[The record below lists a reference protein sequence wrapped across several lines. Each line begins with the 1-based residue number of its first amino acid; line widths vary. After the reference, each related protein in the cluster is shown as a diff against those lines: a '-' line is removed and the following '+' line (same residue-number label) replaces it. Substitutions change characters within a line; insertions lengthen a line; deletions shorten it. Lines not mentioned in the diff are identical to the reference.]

1 MKNLKKVLSLV
12 LALAMALS
20 LMTVAF
26 AADASDYKDY
36 DKVTHKEAVDVMTAV
51 GVFNGTGDGSNFS
64 PDGTLTR
71 EQAAKI
77 ITYMLVGQEQAD
89 KLTATVAPYSDV
101 AASRWSAGAIAY
113 CTNEGILAGTG
124 NGKFNPTGELS
135 GLEFAKMLLVALG
148 YDPQIEQ
155 LVGNSW
161 AINVSKLALG
171 DAELD
176 NGMSISLSKTLTR
189 EEAAQMAF
197 NAMQATLVEYEDSGS
212 KIELP
217 GGIVIVSD
225 PSKATPVTSKVKADA
240 TNISDDTVVM
250 NNTNNVYT
258 VEFAEKYCKD
268 LKLKE
273 SVGHMMQL
281 TDKWTYKS
289 ATIGEYM
296 TTPDAVAVVDDT
308 DKSINDI
315 LTGSSYMDYSSSDIA
330 LAENAEGD
338 DGSKYIYINGVEQNN
353 LNKELT
359 QGDVVYAYENN
370 DGDVAKV
377 VVAHYTYAKI
387 DSISDNMSTSEENN
401 GASYRVKLVDIDDNN
416 LGTFYD
422 DYDDTSK
429 ELPGFDASTYEEGTV
444 LAVAMNGKK
453 AVASYVADVVT
464 GKPTSVKEAVNGNI
478 TIDGTK
484 YDYAGAPAGNYDNI
498 DFDKEYSVYTTNEG
512 YVIAIDGASAANL
525 EDIYYVTAIYNETT
539 GGEKVYY
546 AQRVSSEGKVDTV
559 EVEQG
564 ALEIIADSTRLT
576 DATGA
581 SGNISVG
588 KAAAGLYEFSDKKVA
603 ETSLGTGTS
612 AEQKSGN
619 EVYTI
624 KPFDASELDDDFDQ
638 TVTKLKSDI
647 KATDSTLKTNAGSFY
662 VNDETVYLAVESQGS
677 KIDVTYAVGGLKC
690 TGTPAAYVVTDEDDS
705 KTARLVIFAGDS
717 LSTSAS
723 TENIVYLADDA
734 EQKASSDTYTTDDL
748 WLMEDLT
755 NPAGIIITD
764 DNTNQGFY
772 TYSMDGDNY
781 KLEDANDLELN
792 AAYDDEDGYMDGL
805 TVTSVYNKSGKAYV
819 TFADNNNYLDDV
831 KFNGVTIIDT
841 RSESDIDNSVYN
853 TEIISIADLKDAVET
868 LAVVKA
874 DVYFDDGVTFLAVT
888 SVTSAGDNIA
898 DAVDKGTAGV
908 NGKFNV
914 TPEIDGNTVTFK
926 APAKYISAM
935 DGGVTQISADLA
947 RYLGA
952 LKNVSGASEIVYDGV
967 TYTWNEEG
975 TLKSSNWEA
984 ADGKTLVKAIT
995 DDWKGADGAWDTG
1008 VTYEADLTVDSADMT
1023 YTVHVAAAPAA
1034 GE

>member
-36 DKVTHKEAVDVMTAV
+36 DEVTYKPAVDVMTAV

-77 ITYMLVGQEQAD
+77 ITYMLLGQEAAD
-89 KLTATVAPYSDV
+89 KLTATIAPYSDV

-171 DAELD
+171 DADLD
-176 NGMSISLSKTLTR
+176 DGMESVALSATLTR
-189 EEAAQMAF
+189 EQAAQMAF
-197 NAMQATLVEYEDSGS
+197 NAMKATLVEYTDGGS
-212 KIELP
+212 NIVLP
-217 GGIVIVSD
+217 GDIIINTN
-225 PSKATPVTSKVKADA
+225 PSKATPVTSKVKAEA
-240 TNISDDTVVM
+240 TNISDEKTTDGQW
-250 NNTNNVYT
+250 T

-268 LKLKE
+268 LQLKE

-377 VVAHYTYAKI
+377 VVAHYTYAKV

-576 DATGA
+576 DATGV
-581 SGNISVG
+581 SGDISVG

-734 EQKASSDTYTTDDL
+734 NQKASSDTYTTDDL

-764 DNTNQGFY
+764 DNTDQGFY

-781 KLEDANDLELN
+781 KLEDANELTLN

-908 NGKFNV
+908 NGTFKV
-914 TPEIDGNTVTFK
+914 KPVIEGNTVTFN
-926 APAKYISAM
+926 APAGYTSDK

-967 TYTWNEEG
+967 TYTWN
-975 TLKSSNWEA
+975 TSSSLKSSKWEA
-984 ADGKTLVKAIT
+984 ADGTTLVKAIT

-1008 VTYEADLTVDSADMT
+1008 VTYEADLTVDSADMV
-1023 YTVHVAAAPAA
+1023 YTVHVAAAPDA

>member
-36 DKVTHKEAVDVMTAV
+36 NKVTYKEAVDVMTAV

-77 ITYMLVGQEQAD
+77 ITYMLVGQEAAD
-89 KLTATVAPYSDV
+89 KLTATIAPYSDV

-124 NGKFNPTGELS
+124 NGKFNPTGELT

-148 YDPQIEQ
+148 YDATIEQ
-155 LVGNSW
+155 LTGGAW
-161 AINVSKLALG
+161 AINTSKLALG

-197 NAMQATLVEYEDSGS
+197 NAMQATLVEYEDNGG

-217 GGIVIVSD
+217 GGIVIVTD

-250 NNTNNVYT
+250 NGGDVYT

-268 LKLKE
+268 LKLK
-273 SVGHMMQL
+273 SSTGHMMQL
-281 TDKWTYKS
+281 TDKWSYKS

-296 TTPDAVAVVDDT
+296 TAPDAVAVVDDT
-308 DKSINDI
+308 DKTINDI

-525 EDIYYVTAIYNETT
+525 EDIYYITAIYYETA

-546 AQRVSSEGKVDTV
+546 AQRVSSDGKVDTV

-564 ALEIIADSTRLT
+564 ALEIIASSTNLT
-576 DATGA
+576 DATGGSA
-581 SGNISVG
+581 NISAG

-603 ETSLGTGTS
+603 ETAVSGGTS
-612 AEQKSGN
+612 AEQKSGD

-624 KPFDASELDDDFDQ
+624 KPFNASDLDDDFDQ
-638 TVTKLKSDI
+638 TKTTLSSAI
-647 KATDSTLKTNAGSFY
+647 KATDSTLKTGGGSFY

-690 TGTPAAYVVTDEDDS
+690 SDTGVTTYVITDEDDS
-705 KTARLVIFAGDS
+705 KTARLVIFAAES
-717 LSTSAS
+717 LTTSAS
-723 TENIVYLADDA
+723 TENIVYLAGDA
-734 EQKASSDTYTTDDL
+734 DQKASSDTYTTDDL

-792 AAYDDEDGYMDGL
+792 AAYDDEDGYMSGL
-805 TVTSVYNKSGKAYV
+805 TIESVYNKSGKAYV
-819 TFADNNNYLDDV
+819 TFVDNDSYLDDV

-841 RSESDIDNSVYN
+841 RSESDIDNSAYP

-868 LAVVKA
+868 PCVVEA
-874 DVYFDDGVTFLAVT
+874 DVYFDNGVTFLAVT
-888 SVTSAGDNIA
+888 RVDGKGQSAVDDAENDGYNFVGDIAVNGSEVTATGSSSYATSAA
-898 DAVDKGTAGV
+898 D
-908 NGKFNV
+908 
-914 TPEIDGNTVTFK
+914 
-926 APAKYISAM
+926 
-935 DGGVTQISADLA
+935 GVTKDYIADLA
-947 RYLGA
+947 RFLGG
-952 LKNVSGASEIVYDGV
+952 LYRSGSASTIVFDGK
-967 TYTWNEEG
+967 TYEWNASG
-975 TLKSSNWEA
+975 SLQGSNWTENG
-984 ADGKTLVKAIT
+984 DNDNDTLVKAI
-995 DDWKGADGAWDTG
+995 DTKWG
-1008 VTYEADLTVDSADMT
+1008 TVSAGNEYSVTLTVDGVDMT
-1023 YTVHVAAAPAA
+1023 YTVVISA
-1034 GE
+1034 

>member
-20 LMTVAF
+20 LMTAAF

-36 DKVTHKEAVDVMTAV
+36 SKVTYKEAVDVMTAA
-51 GVFNGTGDGSNFS
+51 GIFNGGDGNNFN
-64 PDGTLTR
+64 PDANLNR

-77 ITYMLVGQEQAD
+77 ITYMLVGQEAAD
-89 KLTATVAPYSDV
+89 KLVTTIAPYSDV
-101 AASRWSAGAIAY
+101 AANRWSAGSIAY
-113 CTNEGILAGTG
+113 CTNEGIIAGDG
-124 NGKFNPTGELS
+124 NGRFNPTDPVTGTQ
-135 GLEFAKMLLVALG
+135 FAKMLLVALG

-171 DAELD
+171 DADLD
-176 NGMSISLSKTLTR
+176 DGMEEIALSVNLTR
-189 EEAAQMAF
+189 EQAAQMAF
-197 NAMQATLVEYEDSGS
+197 NAMQATLVEYEDNGG

-217 GGIVIVSD
+217 GGIVIVTD

-250 NNTNNVYT
+250 NGGDVYT

-268 LKLKE
+268 LKLK
-273 SVGHMMQL
+273 SSTGHMMQL
-281 TDKWTYKS
+281 TDKWSYKS

-296 TTPDAVAVVDDT
+296 TAPDAVAVVDDT
-308 DKSINDI
+308 DKTIHDI
-315 LTGSSYMDYSSSDIA
+315 LTGSSYMDYSMA
-330 LAENAEGD
+330 KNVD
-338 DGSKYIYINGVEQNN
+338 DDSNSKYIYINGVEQKD
-353 LNKELT
+353 LNTKLT

-464 GKPTSVKEAVNGNI
+464 GTPTSVKEAANGNI

-484 YDYAGAPAGNYDNI
+484 YNYAGAPAGNYDNI
-498 DFDKEYSVYTTNEG
+498 DFDKEYSVYTTSEG

-564 ALEIIADSTRLT
+564 ALEIIADSTTLT
-576 DATGA
+576 NATGI
-581 SGNISVG
+581 SGDISDG

-624 KPFDASELDDDFDQ
+624 KPFNASELDDDFDQ
-638 TVTKLKSDI
+638 AVTQLKSDI
-647 KATDSTLKTNAGSFY
+647 KATDSTLKTDVGSFY

-690 TGTPAAYVVTDEDDS
+690 TGTPATYVVTDEDDS
-705 KTARLVIFAGDS
+705 KTARLVIFADES

-723 TENIVYLADDA
+723 TENIVYLAGDA
-734 EQKASSDTYTTDDL
+734 DQKASSDTYTTDDL

-764 DNTNQGFY
+764 DNTDQGFY

-781 KLEDANDLELN
+781 KLEDANDLQLN
-792 AAYDDEDGYMDGL
+792 AAYDDEDGYMNGL
-805 TVTSVYNKSGKAYV
+805 AVESVYNKSGKAYV
-819 TFADNNNYLDDV
+819 TFVDSNNYLDDV
-831 KFNGVTIIDT
+831 KFNGVTVIDT
-841 RSESDIDNSVYN
+841 RSESDIDNSAYP

-868 LAVVKA
+868 TGSVVA

-888 SVTSAGDNIA
+888 SVDGVRTDDVTDVDAGDVPATTAGIAALDNGVYRFADKPATDANDYTCPATDVRYFVFDAVEDGDVTLVIDNTSTYTETKSVSAGDNFFYVQVINSA
-898 DAVDKGTAGV
+898 SNDMLNVGTGTMKSTPLSAG
-908 NGKFNV
+908 
-914 TPEIDGNTVTFK
+914 DH
-926 APAKYISAM
+926 
-935 DGGVTQISADLA
+935 
-947 RYLGA
+947 
-952 LKNVSGASEIVYDGV
+952 
-967 TYTWNEEG
+967 TYT
-975 TLKSSNWEA
+975 
-984 ADGKTLVKAIT
+984 IT
-995 DDWKGADGAWDTG
+995 DDNG
-1008 VTYEADLTVDSADMT
+1008 TVLM
-1023 YTVHVAAAPAA
+1023 A
-1034 GE
+1034 GTFTI

>member
-148 YDPQIEQ
+148 YDAQIEQ
-155 LVGNSW
+155 LTGSAW
-161 AINVSKLALG
+161 AINTATLALG

-176 NGMSISLSKTLTR
+176 NGMSISFSKTLTR

-212 KIELP
+212 NIELP
-217 GGIVIVSD
+217 GGIIITTN

-240 TNISDDTVVM
+240 DNISDDTVVM
-250 NNTNNVYT
+250 NGADDVYT

-268 LKLKE
+268 LQLKE

-359 QGDVVYAYENN
+359 QGDVVYAYENDN
-370 DGDVAKV
+370 GDVAKV
-377 VVAHYTYAKI
+377 IVAHYTYAKV
-387 DSISDNMSTSEENN
+387 DSISDNMSTSEKNN

-484 YDYAGAPAGNYDNI
+484 YDYAGTPAGNYDNI

-525 EDIYYVTAIYNETT
+525 EDIYYVTTIYNETS

-546 AQRVSSEGKVDTV
+546 AQRVSSDGKVDTV
-559 EVEQG
+559 QVEEG
-564 ALEIIADSTRLT
+564 ALQIINNHSILNGT
-576 DATGA
+576 TGA
-581 SGNISVG
+581 ATTITDG
-588 KAAAGLYEFSDKKVA
+588 KQAAGLYEFSDKKVA
-603 ETSLGTGTS
+603 SQSLNYGTS
-612 AEQKSGN
+612 EEQKSGDG
-619 EVYTI
+619 VYTI
-624 KPFDASELDDDFDQ
+624 KSFNSSDLKDDFDQ
-638 TVTKLKSDI
+638 TKTTLKSEI
-647 KATDSTLKTNAGSFY
+647 KATDSTLKTDDGSFY

-690 TGTPAAYVVTDEDDS
+690 SDTGVTTYVITDEDDS

-723 TENIVYLADDA
+723 TENIVYLAGDA
-734 EQKASSDTYTTDDL
+734 DQKASSDTYTTDDL

-781 KLEDANDLELN
+781 KLEDANELTLN
-792 AAYDDEDGYMDGL
+792 AAYDDEDGYMDDL

-841 RSESDIDNSVYN
+841 RSESDIDNSAYP

-868 LAVVKA
+868 PCVVVA
-874 DVYFDDGVTFLAVT
+874 DVYFDNGVTFLAVT
-888 SVTSAGDNIA
+888 SVDGKGQSAVDDAEGDGYNFVGDIDVNGSEVTATGSSSYATSAA
-898 DAVDKGTAGV
+898 D
-908 NGKFNV
+908 
-914 TPEIDGNTVTFK
+914 
-926 APAKYISAM
+926 
-935 DGGVTQISADLA
+935 GVTKDYIADLA
-947 RYLGA
+947 RFLGG
-952 LKNVSGASEIVYDGV
+952 LYRSDSASTIVFDGK
-967 TYTWNEEG
+967 TYEWNAAEPLQG
-975 TLKSSNWEA
+975 SNWTENG
-984 ADGKTLVKAIT
+984 DNDNDTLVKAI
-995 DDWKGADGAWDTG
+995 DTKWG
-1008 VTYEADLTVDSADMT
+1008 TVSAGNEYSVTLTVDGVDMT
-1023 YTVHVAAAPAA
+1023 YTVVISA
-1034 GE
+1034 

>member
-1 MKNLKKVLSLV
+1 
-12 LALAMALS
+12 
-20 LMTVAF
+20 
-26 AADASDYKDY
+26 
-36 DKVTHKEAVDVMTAV
+36 
-51 GVFNGTGDGSNFS
+51 
-64 PDGTLTR
+64 
-71 EQAAKI
+71 
-77 ITYMLVGQEQAD
+77 
-89 KLTATVAPYSDV
+89 
-101 AASRWSAGAIAY
+101 
-113 CTNEGILAGTG
+113 
-124 NGKFNPTGELS
+124 
-135 GLEFAKMLLVALG
+135 MLLVALG

-171 DAELD
+171 DADLD
-176 NGMSISLSKTLTR
+176 DGMEEIALSVNLTR
-189 EEAAQMAF
+189 EQAAQMAF
-197 NAMQATLVEYEDSGS
+197 NAMQATLVEYEDNGG

-217 GGIVIVSD
+217 GGIVIVTD

-250 NNTNNVYT
+250 NGGDVYT

-268 LKLKE
+268 LKLK
-273 SVGHMMQL
+273 SSTGHMMQL
-281 TDKWTYKS
+281 TDKWSYKS

-296 TTPDAVAVVDDT
+296 TAPDAVAVVDDT
-308 DKSINDI
+308 DKTIHDI
-315 LTGSSYMDYSSSDIA
+315 LTGSSYMDYSSSDIN
-330 LAENAEGD
+330 LAKNVD
-338 DGSKYIYINGVEQNN
+338 DDSNSKYIYINGVEQND
-353 LNKELT
+353 LNTKLT

-498 DFDKEYSVYTTNEG
+498 DFDKEYGVYTTNEG

-525 EDIYYVTAIYNETT
+525 EDIYYVTAVYRDTV
-539 GGEKVYY
+539 GGEDIYY
-546 AQRVSSEGKVDTV
+546 AQRVSSDGKVDTV
-559 EVEQG
+559 EVEKG
-564 ALEIIADSTRLT
+564 ALQVAGYESAKTENPWTSKVTTKVND
-576 DATGA
+576 GA
-581 SGNISVG
+581 H
-588 KAAAGLYEFSDKKVA
+588 AGLYEFTDKKIAATTAA
-603 ETSLGTGTS
+603 E
-612 AEQKSGN
+612 EQKSGD

-624 KPFDASELDDDFDQ
+624 KPFNVSDLDDDFDA
-638 TVTKLKSDI
+638 TPKATLSNDF
-647 KATDSTLKTNAGSFY
+647 KATDSTLRTSEGNFY
-662 VNDETVYLAVESQGS
+662 VNEETVYLAVESQGS

-690 TGTPAAYVVTDEDDS
+690 SATGAGAYVVTDEDDS
-705 KTARLVIFAGDS
+705 KTARLVIFAGES

-723 TENIVYLADDA
+723 TENIVYLAGDA

-764 DNTNQGFY
+764 DNTDQGFY

-781 KLEDANDLELN
+781 KLEDANELKLN
-792 AAYDDEDGYMDGL
+792 ADYDDEDGYMDGL

-819 TFADNNNYLDDV
+819 TFSDSKLTDV

-841 RSESDIDNSVYN
+841 RSESDFDNSAYP

-868 LAVVKA
+868 PCVVKA

-888 SVTSAGDNIA
+888 SVDGKGQN
-898 DAVDKGTAGV
+898 AVDQAEDDGYNFVGDITVNDSEVTATGNNSYATV
-908 NGKFNV
+908 NPSV
-914 TPEIDGNTVTFK
+914 DAST
-926 APAKYISAM
+926 APYI
-935 DGGVTQISADLA
+935 ADLA
-947 RYLGA
+947 RFLGG
-952 LKNVSGASEIVYDGV
+952 LYRSGSASTIVFNGK
-967 TYTWNEEG
+967 TYEWNTSG
-975 TLKSSNWEA
+975 TLAGSNWTEGGA
-984 ADGKTLVKAIT
+984 NDTGKSLVKAI
-995 DDWKGADGAWDTG
+995 DTKWG
-1008 VTYEADLTVDSADMT
+1008 TVSAGNEYSVALTVDGVDMT
-1023 YTVHVAAAPAA
+1023 YTVVIPA
-1034 GE
+1034 

>member
-51 GVFNGTGDGSNFS
+51 GVFNGTGDGTNFT

-148 YDPQIEQ
+148 YDAQIEQ
-155 LVGNSW
+155 LTGSAW
-161 AINVSKLALG
+161 AINTATLALG
-171 DAELD
+171 DADLD

-240 TNISDDTVVM
+240 DNISDDTVVM
-250 NNTNNVYT
+250 NGDNVYT

-268 LKLKE
+268 LQLKE

-308 DKSINDI
+308 DKTINDI

-377 VVAHYTYAKI
+377 VVAHYTYAKV

-525 EDIYYVTAIYNETT
+525 EDIYYITAVYAEKV
-539 GGEKVYY
+539 GGEDVYY
-546 AQRVSSEGKVDTV
+546 AQRVSSDGKVDTV
-559 EVEQG
+559 EVEKG
-564 ALEIIADSTRLT
+564 ALQKIANDVSSLSDILSFNTI
-576 DATGA
+576 AA
-581 SGNISVG
+581 G
-588 KAAAGLYEFSDKKVA
+588 KAAAGLYEFTDKKVA
-603 ETSLGTGTS
+603 KDTENHYD
-612 AEQKSGN
+612 EQKSGD

-624 KPFDASELDDDFDQ
+624 KPFNASDLDDDFDA
-638 TVTKLKSDI
+638 TPKATLSNDF
-647 KATDSTLKTNAGSFY
+647 KATDSTLKTSKGNFY

-690 TGTPAAYVVTDEDDS
+690 SATGAVAYVVTDEDDS
-705 KTARLVIFAGDS
+705 KTARLVIFAGES
-717 LSTSAS
+717 LTTSAS

-792 AAYDDEDGYMDGL
+792 AAYDDEDGYMSGL
-805 TVTSVYNKSGKAYV
+805 TIESVYNKSGKAYV

-914 TPEIDGNTVTFK
+914 KPVIDGNTVTFK
-926 APAKYISAM
+926 APAEYTSAM

-967 TYTWNEEG
+967 TYTWD
-975 TLKSSNWEA
+975 TSSSLKSSKWEA
-984 ADGKTLVKAIT
+984 ADGTTLVKAIT

-1008 VTYEADLTVDSADMT
+1008 VTYEADLTVDSADMV
-1023 YTVHVAAAPAA
+1023 YTVHVAAAPDA

>member
-20 LMTVAF
+20 LMTAAF

-36 DKVTHKEAVDVMTAV
+36 SKVTYKEAVDVMTAA
-51 GVFNGTGDGSNFS
+51 GIFNGGDGNNFN
-64 PDGTLTR
+64 PDATLNR

-77 ITYMLVGQEQAD
+77 ITYMLVGQDAAD
-89 KLTATVAPYSDV
+89 KLTASIAPYADV
-101 AASRWSAGAIAY
+101 AATRWSAGSIAY
-113 CTNEGILAGTG
+113 CTNEGIIAGDG
-124 NGKFNPTGELS
+124 NGRFNPTDPVTGTQ
-135 GLEFAKMLLVALG
+135 FAKMLLVALG

-171 DAELD
+171 DADLD
-176 NGMSISLSKTLTR
+176 DGMEEIALSVNLTR
-189 EEAAQMAF
+189 EQAAQMAF
-197 NAMQATLVEYEDSGS
+197 NAMQATLVEYEDNGG

-217 GGIVIVSD
+217 GGIVIVTD

-250 NNTNNVYT
+250 NGGDVYT

-268 LKLKE
+268 LKLK
-273 SVGHMMQL
+273 SSTGHMMQL
-281 TDKWTYKS
+281 TDKWSYKS

-296 TTPDAVAVVDDT
+296 TAPDAVAVVDDT
-308 DKSINDI
+308 DKTINDI

-564 ALEIIADSTRLT
+564 ALEIIADSTTLT
-576 DATGA
+576 NATGA
-581 SGNISVG
+581 SGNISDG

-792 AAYDDEDGYMDGL
+792 AAYDDEDGYMSGL
-805 TVTSVYNKSGKAYV
+805 TIESVYNKSGKAYV
-819 TFADNNNYLDDV
+819 TFVDNDSYLDDV

-841 RSESDIDNSVYN
+841 RSESDIDNSAYP
-853 TEIISIADLKDAVET
+853 TEIISVADLKDAVET
-868 LAVVKA
+868 PCVVKA
-874 DVYFDDGVTFLAVT
+874 DVYFDNGVTFLAVT
-888 SVTSAGDNIA
+888 SVDSKGQNAVDQAGDDGYNFVGDITVNDNEVTA
-898 DAVDKGTAGV
+898 TGNNSYATVNPSVDASTA
-908 NGKFNV
+908 
-914 TPEIDGNTVTFK
+914 P
-926 APAKYISAM
+926 YI
-935 DGGVTQISADLA
+935 ADLA
-947 RYLGA
+947 RFLGGLYRSGSA
-952 LKNVSGASEIVYDGV
+952 STIVFDGKTYKWNASGSLKG
-967 TYTWNEEG
+967 
-975 TLKSSNWEA
+975 SNWTENGEN
-984 ADGKTLVKAIT
+984 DNDTLVKAI
-995 DDWKGADGAWDTG
+995 DTKWG
-1008 VTYEADLTVDSADMT
+1008 TVSAGNEYSVTLTVDGVDMT
-1023 YTVHVAAAPAA
+1023 YTVVIPA
-1034 GE
+1034 